1 MLDFIKSL
9 NISDELKTNE
19 IYNLFKTDSSD
30 LNLKFLSILQKFHS
44 TNEFLNCYAQQ
55 NCENIFEFYN
65 NLKLLSSKIYEETEA
80 KLFNSQ
86 IDKYISDISKIILLF
101 SLIQKNNELLNHLLI
116 ITKKILKKFYRRN
129 KSKSIIKEKINN
141 CINDLMAHSQITSQ
155 RNYSRRS
162 TKENTITTP
171 IVFNGFNLG
180 KSKQFDTNT
189 NEDEQ
194 YLFFQ
199 CNTPKFEEE
208 EDNEIVEV
216 NEEQSICN
224 NININ
229 NEEDIN
235 NNEDINN
242 DEEHILYNIKGDSKK
257 TIGSSFTLKHMNF
270 IYDSDEMNTRP
281 IKKNKTFK
289 LGINNNFNP
298 KNFFKKKSISNK
310 INDSHQLTE
319 DFDFETNQSEKILAK
334 FLSTING
341 LFKNGKINSE
351 EKISIKQ
358 LIISDTQSIIEK
370 FKEYNIS
377 NDYVKIDS
385 KCIKIF
391 LMEQIKNMKLNNN
404 I

>member
-1 MLDFIKSL
+1 M
-9 NISDELKTNE
+9 
-19 IYNLFKTDSSD
+19 
-30 LNLKFLSILQKFHS
+30 
-44 TNEFLNCYAQQ
+44 
-55 NCENIFEFYN
+55 
-65 NLKLLSSKIYEETEA
+65 KI
-80 KLFNSQ
+80 
-86 IDKYISDISKIILLF
+86 F
-101 SLIQKNNELLNHLLI
+101 SLIQKNNELLNHLLT

-141 CINDLMAHSQITSQ
+141 CINDLMNHSQITSQ

-171 IVFNGFNLG
+171 IAFNGFNLG
-180 KSKQFDTNT
+180 KSKQFHTNI

-235 NNEDINN
+235 NDEYINNN
-242 DEEHILYNIKGDSKK
+242 DEHILDNIKGDSKK
-257 TIGSSFTLKHMNF
+257 TIGSSLTLKHMNF
-270 IYDSDEMNTRP
+270 IYDSDEMNTRA

-289 LGINNNFNP
+289 LKTNDFNP

-310 INDSHQLTE
+310 INDNHQFSE
-319 DFDFETNQSEKILAK
+319 DLDFENNQSEQILAK
-334 FLSTING
+334 FLSAING

-351 EKISIKQ
+351 EKIAIKQ

-370 FKEYNIS
+370 FKDYNIS
-377 NDYVKIDS
+377 NDYIKFDS

-391 LMEQIKNMKLNNN
+391 LMEQIKNMK
-404 I
+404 

>member
-9 NISDELKTNE
+9 NLSDELKTNE

-55 NCENIFEFYN
+55 NCENTFEFYN
-65 NLKLLSSKIYEETEA
+65 NLKLLSLKIYEETET

-101 SLIQKNNELLNHLLI
+101 SLIQKNNELLNHLLT

-129 KSKSIIKEKINN
+129 KIISFIKEKINN
-141 CINDLMAHSQITSQ
+141 CINDLMNHSQITSQ

-162 TKENTITTP
+162 TKENTITSP

-180 KSKQFDTNT
+180 KSKQFNTNT

-194 YLFFQ
+194 FLFFQ

-208 EDNEIVEV
+208 SDNEIVEV

-224 NININ
+224 NNLNIN

-235 NNEDINN
+235 NDEYINN
-242 DEEHILYNIKGDSKK
+242 NEEHILDNIKRDSKK
-257 TIGSSFTLKHMNF
+257 TIDSSLTLKHMNF
-270 IYDSDEMNTRP
+270 IYDSDEMNTKA

-289 LGINNNFNP
+289 LKTNDFSP
-298 KNFFKKKSISNK
+298 KNFFKKK
-310 INDSHQLTE
+310 
-319 DFDFETNQSEKILAK
+319 K
-334 FLSTING
+334 F
-341 LFKNGKINSE
+341 FK
-351 EKISIKQ
+351 
-358 LIISDTQSIIEK
+358 
-370 FKEYNIS
+370 
-377 NDYVKIDS
+377 
-385 KCIKIF
+385 
-391 LMEQIKNMKLNNN
+391 
-404 I
+404 